1 MESAGAAATEAI
13 PVPADRLSPSRWTSD
28 DGAIVLLS
36 WTNEPEHRL
45 LPRPLVTGGDRALGY
60 TGYLVGPDIAEKE
73 LLETDDPASAVE
85 SMGGV
90 FAVFRARRDGF
101 DAATSIAR
109 VCPVYFHES
118 EDFCFIGSRA
128 LLVHLTARAARTGL
142 TRPPVDHDVMALQP
156 MIRHGFF
163 TNDDTPFAGV
173 RALPADAVL
182 TAAPGRG
189 VALRVRDVPAAEPM
203 PADAGER
210 RRRVRRLAEALVDAA
225 APLAEHGDPV
235 ELALSGG
242 RDSRF
247 MAAVLTAAGVPLSA
261 TTHGF
266 ADDPDVVLAREIA
279 GRLGIEH
286 RVDLTATAAAGDA
299 PDAVGVGHPLLRA
312 YDVIRRC
319 EGMTSAYERVN
330 GWAPYRVVPKTS
342 GSGGETLR
350 GGHLYDQKDLT
361 PEGIRGRVRTIF
373 KSAEAFCTPDA
384 NAAAEEHLR
393 VWTARAA
400 GDDGPRVLD
409 LLYLFY
415 RSGRWIVG
423 AHTATLTNSPYYHP
437 FFDNRVVRETL
448 ALPPEWRAS
457 EEVVYLLI
465 EALAPRLASV
475 PPEGKR
481 WRFEAGGPRR
491 LREWPAWRRRAA
503 VAPRGRTSGFNWR
516 LGFDEPFLALLRD
529 HVLDG
534 PPELWDIVDRRR
546 FEEHFATLPKGWTH
560 QLWHV
565 YTLSV
570 LLSGV
575 WREARPRLPDVRIP
589 IPR

>member
-1 MESAGAAATEAI
+1 MDSASAAAAEAI
-13 PVPADRLSPSRWTSD
+13 PVPADRLVPSRWASD

-45 LPRPLVTGGDRALGY
+45 VPRPLIAADERVLGY
-60 TGYLVGPDIAEKE
+60 TGYLAEPDIGEKE
-73 LLETDDPASAVE
+73 LLETADPAAAVE

-90 FAVFRARRDGF
+90 FAVFRAHRDGF

-109 VCPVYFHES
+109 VCPVYFAES
-118 EDFCFIGSRA
+118 EEFCFIGSRA
-128 LLVHLTARAARTGL
+128 LLVHLTERAARTGL
-142 TRPPVDHDVMALQP
+142 TKPPVAHEIMALQP
-156 MIRHGFF
+156 MVRHGFF

-189 VALRVRDVPAAEPM
+189 ATVRERAVPDAEPM
-203 PADAGER
+203 PADARER
-210 RRRVRRLAEALVDAA
+210 RRRVQRLAEALVDAA
-225 APLAEHGDPV
+225 APLAAHGEPV

-242 RDSRF
+242 RDSRI
-247 MAAVLTAAGVPLSA
+247 MAAVLRAAEVPMIA

-266 ADDPDVVLAREIA
+266 ADDPDVVLARRIA
-279 GRLGIEH
+279 GLLGLEH
-286 RVDLTATAAAGDA
+286 RVSLTATTARDDA
-299 PDAVGVGHPLLRA
+299 PDAVTVGHPLLRA
-312 YDVIRRC
+312 HDIVRRC
-319 EGMTSAYERVN
+319 EGMTSAYERVG
-330 GWAPYRVVPKTS
+330 GWAPYRTVPKTS

-361 PEGIRGRVRTIF
+361 PAGIRKRVRTIF
-373 KSAEAFCTPDA
+373 KSAEGFCTPEA
-384 NAAAEEHLR
+384 NAAADEQLAR
-393 VWTARAA
+393 WAARTAE
-400 GDDGPRVLD
+400 DGPRVLD

-423 AHTATLTNSPYYHP
+423 SHTATTMNTPSYHP
-437 FFDNRVVRETL
+437 FFDNRAVREAL

-465 EALAPRLASV
+465 ESLAPKLASV

-481 WRFEAGGPRR
+481 WRFEADGPRR

-503 VAPRGRTSGFNWR
+503 VLPKGRTSGFNWR
-516 LGFDEPFLALLRD
+516 RTFDEPFLALLRD
-529 HVLDG
+529 QVLDG
-534 PPELWDIVDRRR
+534 PSELWEIVNRRK
-546 FEEHFATLPKGWTH
+546 FEEHFATVPTGWTN
-560 QLWHV
+560 QLWHI

-570 LLSGV
+570 LLSGM
-575 WREARPRLPDVRIP
+575 WREPRPDLPDVRIP

>member
-1 MESAGAAATEAI
+1 MESADAAAGEAI
-13 PVPADRLSPSRWTSD
+13 PVPADRLASSRWTSP
-28 DGAIVLLS
+28 DGSIVLLS
-36 WTNEPEHRL
+36 WSNEPEHRL
-45 LPRPLVTGGDRALGY
+45 LPRPLVAGDERALGY
-60 TGYLVGPDIAEKE
+60 TGYLVDPDIAEKE

-85 SMGGV
+85 TMGGV
-90 FAVFRARRDGF
+90 FAVFRAHRDGV

-109 VCPVYFHES
+109 VCPIYFCES
-118 EDFCFIGSRA
+118 ADFCFIGSRA
-128 LLVHLTARAARTGL
+128 LLVHLTARAAATGL
-142 TRPPVDHDVMALQP
+142 TRPPVEHDVMALQP
-156 MIRHGFF
+156 MVRHGFF

-189 VALRVRDVPAAEPM
+189 VAVRERDVPEAEPM
-203 PADAGER
+203 PSDARER
-210 RRRVRRLAEALVDAA
+210 RRRVQRLAEALVDAA
-225 APLAEHGDPV
+225 SPLAEHDVPV

-247 MAAVLTAAGVPLSA
+247 MAAVLTAAGVPLVA

-279 GRLGIEH
+279 ARLGVEH
-286 RVDLTATAAAGDA
+286 RVDLTATAAGD
-299 PDAVGVGHPLLRA
+299 DAADSVEVGHPLLRA

-350 GGHLYDQKDLT
+350 GGHLYDQQDLT
-361 PEGIRGRVRTIF
+361 PEGIRKRVKTIF
-373 KSAEAFCTPDA
+373 KSAEAFCTPEA
-384 NAAAEEHLR
+384 NAAADEHLR
-393 VWTARAA
+393 VWTERAA
-400 GDDGPRVLD
+400 ANGPRALD

-423 AHTATLTNSPYYHP
+423 AHTATLMNTPYYHP
-437 FFDNRVVRETL
+437 FFDNRVVREAL

-457 EEVVYLLI
+457 EEVVFLLI
-465 EALAPRLASV
+465 ETLAPKLASV

-481 WRFEAGGPRR
+481 WRFEADGPRR

-503 VAPRGRTSGFNWR
+503 VKPKGRTSGFNWR
-516 LGFDEPFLALLRD
+516 REFDEPFLALLRD

-534 PPELWDIVDRRR
+534 PSELWDIVNRRK
-546 FEEHFATLPKGWTH
+546 FEEHFATVPKGWTN
-560 QLWHV
+560 QLWHA

-570 LLSGV
+570 LLSGA
-575 WREARPRLPDVRIP
+575 WREPRPRLPNVRIP